1 MKLRSLNVNFPSRS
15 HGFTLLEVLIA
26 LLVLSF
32 GLLGLAALQAYSVK
46 ANQSANFRSQAT
58 ALANMMLDNIR
69 ANRVNLSQYYANDYV
84 VGDCFGVPPATPP
97 AAFELGEWQREIS
110 CLLPNGRGA
119 VAPISANEVAVCI
132 RWSDERWTTTSG
144 TTAGRCTDDA
154 ATFGAGLAS
163 GGPGAGLDGQVS
175 VFVVSSRM

>member
-1 MKLRSLNVNFPSRS
+1 MSFKSRVG
-15 HGFTLLEVLIA
+15 GFTLLEVLIA

-58 ALANMMLDNIR
+58 AFANMMLDNIR
-69 ANRVNLSQYYANDYV
+69 ANRFNLSSYYSDEYEDVAC
-84 VGDCFGVPPATPP
+84 GSAPSTSSP
-97 AAFELGEWQREIS
+97 AAFELGEWQQKIN
-110 CLLPNGRGA
+110 CQLPNGRAA

-132 RWSDERWTTTSG
+132 RWSDARWESSAGTSEG
-144 TTAGRCTDDA
+144 KCSEDA
-154 ATFGAGLAS
+154 ATFGAGLAAD
-163 GGPGAGLDGQVS
+163 GPGAGTDGQTS